1 MDNFLECVPLG
12 IDKGHSLKRLAAT
25 LGIDREEII
34 ACGDSYNDVG
44 MIKFAGLGVAMANAP
59 RDIQEIADVV
69 TLSNDN
75 DGVAQVVEKYV
86 L

>member
-1 MDNFLECVPLG
+1 MPQAAKTPAGWRFFYG
-12 IDKGHSLKRLAAT
+12 KQRLA
-25 LGIDREEII
+25 EEII